1 MRIMSDPNL
10 PPQPQ
15 APQNPYESWNAAAQ
29 PQPGQY
35 QQGQY
40 QQAQQAPY
48 GTPQYQQGQY
58 QQTQQAPYGT
68 PQYQQGQYQQGGVPP
83 QYGQAPYYTQKSKI
97 IAGLLGIF
105 FGSIG
110 IHNFYLGKTTRGIV
124 QIIATLMTL
133 GLAGLWGFLEGILIL
148 VSQYGSPWHQ
158 DANGVE
164 LIDTLS

>member
-1 MRIMSDPNL
+1 MSDPNL

-29 PQPGQY
+29 PQPSQY

-48 GTPQYQQGQY
+48 GTPQYQQG
-58 QQTQQAPYGT
+58 
-68 PQYQQGQYQQGGVPP
+68 QYQQGQYQQGGVPP

-133 GLAGLWGFLEGILIL
+133 GLAGLWGFIEGILIL

>member
-1 MRIMSDPNL
+1 MSDPNL

-29 PQPGQY
+29 PQPS
-35 QQGQY
+35 
-40 QQAQQAPY
+40 
-48 GTPQYQQGQY
+48 
-58 QQTQQAPYGT
+58 
-68 PQYQQGQYQQGGVPP
+68 QYQQGQYQQGGVPP

-133 GLAGLWGFLEGILIL
+133 GLAGLWGFIEGILIL